1 MTANKRNII
10 KLVVIISAFLIIFT
24 SLLYSKLTRAKAE
37 QTTKTTCIF
46 SINDSF
52 VDNQLFVTL
61 TPESSQYIGIKQEIL
76 NLIKSIDATVVE
88 DFSALPEEC
97 VNINGSLNPK
107 TCGYL
112 YDYYKKNPFKQML
125 LIQFNSHS
133 KQNVLDNQTLLSKN
147 TFVHCVSPN
156 LHSKYNSTANTEY
169 SCSVNDEKF
178 FEQWTL
184 SSSANG
190 GINATSAWGVTKGSK
205 DIRVGIMD
213 TGIALHH
220 SDLESSIDRN
230 MGGNY
235 IKWEGKPGQYGP
247 GPETYPTY
255 LNKLTVHGTQVAG
268 IIGAVSNNEMGIS
281 GICPNIKLVS
291 LKIDN
296 GTGQAVSN
304 QNEVYLRA
312 IYHAR
317 DSWRTDTP
325 IDILNLSWAGYG
337 INTSILEAIK
347 SFPGLFVWCAGND
360 GKNVDNFDNIHY
372 FDLPNLI
379 SVGARDRVM
388 ERSIWGEKSSSNYGN
403 YVHIFAPGGKT
414 SVNNST
420 HNILSTYVDE
430 NNNKTYY
437 SNGGTS
443 FAAPHVAG
451 VAALML
457 SVNPYLTAA
466 ELKNILI
473 NSADTITIS
482 TPDGSQRVKNLN
494 ALAAVEKASIFN
506 VKPVSDT
513 EVEIT
518 GVNPEQTSAFY
529 KAIDHELK
537 HADKTITAI
546 GNRAFAGM
554 NITSVI
560 LPKTVKKIGIHAFKD
575 CTSLT
580 KLDMPDKVE
589 TLGYGIF
596 EGCVKLQDVSLSP
609 LITRIP
615 DSAFEGCTSLAS
627 YANNVTTDVGKNS
640 FRNCTA
646 LKTIDIPRIRNIGE
660 HAFDGCSALTDLDL
674 DNDLDSVGAGAFCG
688 CTALASVSIGGN
700 ILSAGNGIFKDCTNL
715 NTCNIDNLLK
725 ISPNT
730 FENCSALSDVTLNPD
745 LTEICDYAFYGC
757 TGLDYIN
764 LPTALKTIGKRA
776 FENCTGLT
784 TIEIPSDVIR
794 IGLDAFN
801 NCGNI
806 NSVYYNAA
814 NCTIF
819 GDAFY
824 GIGKNTENLSV
835 YIGSDVINIPENI
848 FRGYDNLNLLSVN
861 GNNNIYKSA
870 GNCVIRK
877 KDNCVILGCNY
888 STVPSYISAFGNY
901 AFSGCS
907 AIKAI
912 EIPSG
917 TAYIGDYAFNGCK
930 SVNEFTLPFGL
941 AEIGSHAFDDC
952 LSLKRIAIPSTVTK
966 IASHAFYNCS
976 ALTYADI
983 NSDIALIDTD
993 YMFYGCSALISVYIP
1008 DTAFKIGDYMFY
1020 DCAALANVVIKETSH
1035 IESVGYYAFN
1045 NCAITTLD
1053 LPKTLESIDD
1063 YAFNDCDKLEY
1074 IFIDKSE
1081 GDPIAYISDTAFD
1094 GCPVKV
1100 IFLSDYATVQDHM
1113 DANVKY
1119 ADLFKRSDY
1128 GLIALTDYD
1137 TDEYCMTVFDHYIRR
1152 SYNLNKITSDNI
1164 AEMLYEREPSGIICS
1179 FSDLHYD
1186 LTAYSWLLDDY
1197 PSYIYAENMD
1207 FIEYIMDC
1215 NMSYSSI
1222 PVLTR
1227 DEYSL
1232 GYNIAMQYRTAVEL
1246 SGELSQLHN
1255 YADNYGFIPIVADEA
1270 FKSNLLFLTGMTQAL
1285 DLPVKIFGYGDADEL
1300 YDVYEYTNE
1309 LCIITSSIDFLKWLN
1324 ENYSINKCHIF
1335 SYYEDV
1341 LTEAYSTIS
1350 YDFTPYLLSDID
1362 NVLYAAISDGNCY
1375 DLMPNDMNNINIDL
1389 ITELRDRYGSMLGYT
1404 FEEHW
1409 YSVELPD
1416 YLECYQSIYDVDTYR
1431 FCPIEQQATL
1441 LDGGF
1446 WNTP

>member
-1 MTANKRNII
+1 MKHTRIKNIILLLSSAIAAVIVLTIMTAYNKVYAEEII
-10 KLVVIISAFLIIFT
+10 VEHSETPNASVSAAFDYRIS
-24 SLLYSKLTRAKAE
+24 
-37 QTTKTTCIF
+37 
-46 SINDSF
+46 
-52 VDNQLFVTL
+52 
-61 TPESSQYIGIKQEIL
+61 
-76 NLIKSIDATVVE
+76 
-88 DFSALPEEC
+88 
-97 VNINGSLNPK
+97 
-107 TCGYL
+107 
-112 YDYYKKNPFKQML
+112 
-125 LIQFNSHS
+125 
-133 KQNVLDNQTLLSKN
+133 
-147 TFVHCVSPN
+147 SPN
-156 LHSKYNSTANTEY
+156 DPRY
-169 SCSVNDEKF
+169 S
-178 FEQWTL
+178 EQWAL
-184 SSSANG
+184 SSGAANG
-190 GINATSAWGVTKGSK
+190 GMYLPEAWQITRGNK
-205 DIRVGIMD
+205 DILIGSLD
-213 TGIALHH
+213 TGIIRNHP
-220 SDLESSIDRN
+220 DLEKNINRDL
-230 MGGNY
+230 GGNFY
-235 IKWEGKPGQYGP
+235 TYGIGEPMPELNLPFTPGVI
-247 GPETYPTY
+247 TYPTKY
-255 LNKLTVHGTQVAG
+255 TDKTAHGTHVAG
-268 IIGAVSNNEMGIS
+268 ILGAVNNNGIGIS
-281 GICPNIKLVS
+281 GIVPNTTIVPFNVCSESGNSDKRA
-291 LKIDN
+291 
-296 GTGQAVSN
+296 AVA
-304 QNEVYLRA
+304 RA
-312 IYHAR
+312 IQYATALWR
-317 DSWRTDTP
+317 RGTKIPVLVYCGACAGADSDDERFDSNNKP
-325 IDILNLSWAGYG
+325 ILD
-337 INTSILEAIK
+337 EIK
-347 SFPGLFVWCAGND
+347 NFPGLFVWAAGNHGANLD
-360 GKNVDNFDNIHY
+360 NVKNISDYN
-372 FDLPNLI
+372 LPNLVL
-379 SVGARDRVM
+379 VGARNKDTDRSV
-388 ERSIWGEKSSSNYGN
+388 WDKYQSSCYGNAVDIYAPGGSGNYGN
-403 YVHIFAPGGKT
+403 KT
-414 SVNNST
+414 
-420 HNILSTYVDE
+420 NILTTDLNTTGFKDYEFV
-430 NNNKTYY
+430 
-437 SNGGTS
+437 GGTS

-529 KAIDHELK
+529 TAIDLELK

-627 YANNVTTDVGKNS
+627 YVNNVITDVGKNS

-715 NTCNIDNLLK
+715 NTCNIDKLLK

-835 YIGSDVINIPENI
+835 YIGSDVVNIPENI

-941 AEIGSHAFDDC
+941 SEIGSHAFDDC

-1063 YAFNDCDKLEY
+1063 YAFNDCDRLEY

-1113 DANVKY
+1113 DANVKH

-1324 ENYSINKCHIF
+1324 ENYSISKCHIF